1 MSRCLMAKKQQP
13 GWHFTALDDFE
24 HVFEQKKLDPAW
36 QGIRVWHKVNYVPSV
51 TEQGEPALVPK
62 EQFGWQDLT
71 FFYGVEIEG
80 WYKIY
85 IYIIYMYIIYI
96 YITRYY
102 IRGIYRYFVHT
113 IIHHIIEFNNLKSIH
128 LMCIYLYIYI
138 NLLYIFVYTYWNILY
153 IVCLSPLRPSFNPSS
168 VKHGRKRSIQRT
180 NNKGPLLLA
189 RSSSSQLY
197 SSQVWI
203 VVVNHGHSR
212 LVFSDCCP
220 WDLGPEEVSS
230 QQSSYLF
237 HHALWCLNFCLK
249 MSSFK

>member
-1 MSRCLMAKKQQP
+1 MARHS
-13 GWHFTALDDFE
+13 GVA
-24 HVFEQKKLDPAW
+24 
-36 QGIRVWHKVNYVPSV
+36 
-51 TEQGEPALVPK
+51 QGELCAFSHRAGRACTCTQGAVWMARFDILL
-62 EQFGWQDLT
+62 WSRDWRMIQD
-71 FFYGVEIEG
+71 
-80 WYKIY
+80 IY
-85 IYIIYMYIIYI
+85 II

-138 NLLYIFVYTYWNILY
+138 SNCYIYIYIFVYTYWNILY

-168 VKHGRKRSIQRT
+168 VKHGRKCSIQRT

-230 QQSSYLF
+230 QQSSDLF

-249 MSSFK
+249 MGSLK